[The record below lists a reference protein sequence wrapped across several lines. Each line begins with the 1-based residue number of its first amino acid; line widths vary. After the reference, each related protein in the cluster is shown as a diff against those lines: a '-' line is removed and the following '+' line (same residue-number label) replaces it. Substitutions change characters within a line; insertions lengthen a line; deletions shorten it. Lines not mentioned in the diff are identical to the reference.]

1 MNILRFKGSPAETLR
16 GLGRRKRGTSVL
28 EVIFSIF
35 LIASAALMF
44 SAMIPPAIKSERMM
58 ANHQQATSLLQH
70 KIDQLRGVGYGR
82 LTYTELRDAEIIDSS
97 PSTSPYRF
105 TNIDRLTDYYKAATG
120 TIVVSNFDAN
130 NRLVT
135 LTLTWTGASHKQG
148 NGTLTI
154 TALIA
159 R

>member
-1 MNILRFKGSPAETLR
+1 M
-16 GLGRRKRGTSVL
+16 L
-28 EVIFSIF
+28 EMIFAIF
-35 LIASAALMF
+35 LIASAAMMF
-44 SAMIPPAIKSERMM
+44 SAMIPPAVKSERMM

-82 LTYTELRDAEIIDSS
+82 LTYAEMLDAGIIDAS
-97 PSTSPYRF
+97 PSSSPYRF
-105 TNIDRLTDYYKAATG
+105 TTVDRLTDYYKTATG
-120 TIVVSNFDAN
+120 TIAVSNFDAN
-130 NRLVT
+130 NRQVV

-148 NGTLTI
+148 NGSLTV